1 MRQFDTLKNNFFAKF
16 SRSGIDFNVYLVYN
30 YSAVLVY
37 YIRNRV
43 KTMVTTNLKYD
54 IVAEEVRQWLLS
66 GRFKEGAKLPTDDE
80 LASHFRVN
88 KRTVA
93 QGLNKLVAENLLQ
106 RAPKLGTIVKRS
118 IVRPLTNSVGFL
130 THRDGEI
137 YADTAAYCD
146 ELLLE
151 HGLFPIQ
158 MDINVFKEKD
168 KIVSYLERMTKIN
181 KPYGFL
187 LLGESYFPY
196 ELLLQEPERYSNT
209 VFIFRYHAE
218 QEIPW
223 CRYVLTDY
231 KAMGRMIVE
240 YFAAAGV
247 KRILFPALYE
257 MGYRGIWS
265 SLQKQVSLHIKECLH
280 GTGIVFD
287 DELFDATLSGTSWN
301 EILPDCLRNTT
312 ERTGI
317 FGWSDYTLAY
327 EINNLAKQNGIDLF
341 KNFTLLGNFNTK
353 WAEDYGIDTFDIQA
367 QNIMKVAVDMLTGAD
382 NRQKVMIPPLLIKYK
397 K

>member
-1 MRQFDTLKNNFFAKF
+1 M
-16 SRSGIDFNVYLVYN
+16 
-30 YSAVLVY
+30 
-37 YIRNRV
+37 V
-43 KTMVTTNLKYD
+43 KTNLKHD
-54 IVAEEVRQWLLS
+54 LVAEKVREWLLS
-66 GRFKEGAKLPTDDE
+66 GRYKQGEKLPTDED
-80 LASHFRVN
+80 LASHFLVN

-93 QGLNKLVAENLLQ
+93 QGLNKLAAEDLLQ

-130 THRDGEI
+130 TLRDGEI

-158 MDINVFKEKD
+158 MDARVFLKREK
-168 KIVSYLERMTKIN
+168 ISSYLERMTRRN

-187 LLGESYFPY
+187 MMGESYFPY
-196 ELLLQEPERYSNT
+196 EQLIQEPERYSNT
-209 VFIFRYHAE
+209 IFIFRYHAE

-257 MGYRGIWS
+257 IAYQGVWS
-265 SLQKQVSLHIKECLH
+265 SLQKQLSLHIKDNLKD
-280 GTGIVFD
+280 TGIVFD

-301 EILPDCLRNTT
+301 EILPDRLRNTT

-382 NRQKVMIPPLLIKYK
+382 NRQKVMIPPLLIKYNK
-397 K
+397 

>member
-1 MRQFDTLKNNFFAKF
+1 
-16 SRSGIDFNVYLVYN
+16 
-30 YSAVLVY
+30 
-37 YIRNRV
+37 
-43 KTMVTTNLKYD
+43 MVTTNLKHD
-54 IVAEEVRQWLLS
+54 FVTEKVREWLLS
-66 GRFKEGAKLPTDDE
+66 GRYKQGEKLPTDED
-80 LASHFRVN
+80 LASLFCVN

-93 QGLNKLVAENLLQ
+93 QGLNKLAAEDLLQ

-118 IVRPLTNSVGFL
+118 ITRPLTNSVGFL
-130 THRDGEI
+130 THRDGEL

-158 MDINVFKEKD
+158 MDARVFLKREK
-168 KIVSYLERMTKIN
+168 ISSYLERMTRRN

-187 LLGESYFPY
+187 MMGESYFPY
-196 ELLLQEPERYSNT
+196 EQLIQDPERYSNT
-209 VFIFRYHAE
+209 IFIFRYHAE

-247 KRILFPALYE
+247 KRILFPAIYE
-257 MGYRGIWS
+257 IAYQGVWS
-265 SLQKQVSLHIKECLH
+265 SLQKQLSLHIKEHLKN
-280 GTGIVFD
+280 TDIVFD
-287 DELFDATLSGTSWN
+287 DELFDVTLMGTPSI
-301 EILPDCLRNTT
+301 ELLPDRLRNTT

-317 FGWSDYTLAY
+317 FGWSDCVIA
-327 EINNLAKQNGIDLF
+327 QNIIKPAEQQGIALQD
-341 KNFTLLGNFNTK
+341 NFVLLGNFNTH
-353 WAEDYGIDTFDIQA
+353 WAKKYKFDTFDIQA
-367 QNIMKVAVDMLTGAD
+367 ETIIKTSVDMLTGAD